1 MNKKIK
7 SAIYYVTLLV
17 VISLCVLVPEDLP
30 SRSMIMAGSM
40 LVFAIVNWICET
52 VPIAITSLSIIALVP
67 FTGMMNFALAIEKSF
82 GNTVFAFF
90 LGVLLL
96 SFAFKETKLGQLI
109 TQALFRLFGKKARS
123 IVLGIMIA
131 GAALAMWI
139 TEVAAAA
146 VVFPIAMSIWEKT
159 KGHRHHAAFGKALML
174 GVAWG
179 CAFGGVATPIATGAN
194 LIAVNYLE
202 SQCGIVVTFLE
213 WMCIGLPISVALTLV
228 GWILLTFRLPD
239 EQMVDS
245 DTETLVYGRREKA
258 LTAVFATAIVLWTV
272 GSKIGLSS
280 HHVALLA
287 ALALFL
293 PGIEVLE
300 WKKAISSI
308 SWDSIMLIASGIAGD
323 VEDGKARMMEAL
335 RSGAGL
341 KKLREMIVAQ
351 GGDGSVCDDVNNLPQ
366 AAYKVDVPSP
376 AAGYVAKM
384 DTTAIGYAAPGLG
397 AGRVKKTDVIDPAVG
412 LVMQVRLGDYVR
424 KGDALATLYINQPE
438 QAREATARLQ
448 AAITLTQ
455 EQPELPPLVYAA
467 VSPEGIVRA

>member
-1 MNKKIK
+1 MNKKVK
-7 SAIYYVTLLV
+7 NAVYYLTLL
-17 VISLCVLVPEDLP
+17 LVSAFCLFVPKDAA

-40 LVFAIVNWICET
+40 LAFAIVNWILET

-67 FTGMMNFALAIEKSF
+67 FTGMMTFPATIEKSF

-123 IVLGIMIA
+123 IVLGIMVA

-159 KGHRHHAAFGKALML
+159 KNHRHHAAFGKALML

-202 SQCGIVVTFLE
+202 SQCGIVVTFWE
-213 WMCIGLPISVALTLV
+213 WMRIGLPISVVLTLV
-228 GWILLTFRLPD
+228 GWALLTLRLPN

-245 DTETLVYGRREKA
+245 DTEALHYGRREKA
-258 LTAVFATAIVLWTV
+258 LTVVFSAAIVLWTF

-308 SWDSIMLIASGIAGD
+308 SWDSIMLIASGMLLGD
-323 VEDGKARMMEAL
+323 LLYETG
-335 RSGAGL
+335 
-341 KKLREMIVAQ
+341 VAQ
-351 GGDGSVCDDVNNLPQ
+351 WIADAVFMPQMLSGGLFVRGFIIVMMVSVLKILFSSNTVSGIVLVPIMISVATANNL
-366 AAYKVDVPSP
+366 SP
-376 AAGYVAKM
+376 W
-384 DTTAIGYAAPGLG
+384 
-397 AGRVKKTDVIDPAVG
+397 G
-412 LVMQVRLGDYVR
+412 LVAPCIFSS
-424 KGDALATLYINQPE
+424 ALSLMVVSSSPVNVIPYSSKAF
-438 QAREATARLQ
+438 
-448 AAITLTQ
+448 TQ
-455 EQPELPPLVYAA
+455 KDMACSGMVMTVFAAA
-467 VSPEGIVRA
+467 VIGFFLMLFGVN